1 MDSLGRSPGA
11 LPSRGLVFQLVCHF
25 HRYGAYSSKST
36 LSPKT
41 ESCFQ
46 DGTCSVCFLLQNH
59 RVSQDKVIGV
69 RLGGMGAR
77 CGSGEEDLA
86 ESANHKAEKR

>member
-1 MDSLGRSPGA
+1 M
-11 LPSRGLVFQLVCHF
+11 
-25 HRYGAYSSKST
+25 
-36 LSPKT
+36 
-41 ESCFQ
+41 ESGFQ

-69 RLGGMGAR
+69 RLGGMGTM

>member
-1 MDSLGRSPGA
+1 MFLI
-11 LPSRGLVFQLVCHF
+11 FQFVCHF
-25 HRYGAYSSKST
+25 HRYKGYSSKST
-36 LSPKT
+36 VQPKM
-41 ESCFQ
+41 ESSFQ

-69 RLGGMGAR
+69 RLGGMGTR
-77 CGSGEEDLA
+77 CGGGEEDLA